1 MEDKTFEQY
10 LDEAFDELE
19 EAERELD
26 LQLLDED
33 ISEEFCFEP
42 TSRDTAI
49 LSLYEGDE
57 ETVVVPGQIGG
68 FRVTAIADGAFFMRD
83 KLQTLI
89 LPDSVETI
97 RDFALQECRALRRL
111 VLPRNLRSL
120 GKMAISGSPLLE
132 KVELPAECEKYVLR
146 EGILFSA
153 DGTSLLLCPP
163 AGGLCEYAVP
173 EGVRRIEKQAFNDCT
188 TLQKV
193 TLPEGLQSIDELAFS
208 NTGLREVDL
217 PDSLT
222 ELGNYAFS
230 SCRHLRRISLG
241 ESLWRIN
248 GGCLA
253 GCCALK
259 EIGLHPLNPALQL
272 EDGFLLDD
280 TGRVLICAVPGRMRG
295 KVILPHRIRELEDYA
310 FASCDRMTHLR
321 LHEDVERIGSC
332 AFGECSALQ
341 KIRIPDKVREIGF
354 FTFVDCRAL
363 EEVILNEGLRAIS
376 GFAFVGCNALR
387 QVQIHRH
394 TIIECA
400 EEEATFYD
408 CPAKIELL
416 P

>member
-26 LQLLDED
+26 LELLDED
-33 ISEEFCFEP
+33 ISEEFCFER

-173 EGVRRIEKQAFNDCT
+173 EGVRRAGQLCFQQLQASAPHFAGREPVAH
-188 TLQKV
+188 QRR
-193 TLPEGLQSIDELAFS
+193 LPCRLLRTEADRPASPQS
-208 NTGLREVDL
+208 
-217 PDSLT
+217 
-222 ELGNYAFS
+222 
-230 SCRHLRRISLG
+230 
-241 ESLWRIN
+241 
-248 GGCLA
+248 
-253 GCCALK
+253 
-259 EIGLHPLNPALQL
+259 
-272 EDGFLLDD
+272 
-280 TGRVLICAVPGRMRG
+280 
-295 KVILPHRIRELEDYA
+295 
-310 FASCDRMTHLR
+310 
-321 LHEDVERIGSC
+321 
-332 AFGECSALQ
+332 
-341 KIRIPDKVREIGF
+341 
-354 FTFVDCRAL
+354 
-363 EEVILNEGLRAIS
+363 
-376 GFAFVGCNALR
+376 
-387 QVQIHRH
+387 
-394 TIIECA
+394 
-400 EEEATFYD
+400 
-408 CPAKIELL
+408 CPAAGGWL
-416 P
+416 PAG